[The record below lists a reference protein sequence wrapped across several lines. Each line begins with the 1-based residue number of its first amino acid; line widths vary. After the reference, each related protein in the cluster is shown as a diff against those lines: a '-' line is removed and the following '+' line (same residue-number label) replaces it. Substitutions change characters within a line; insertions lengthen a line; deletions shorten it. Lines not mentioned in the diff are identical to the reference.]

1 MTRAA
6 AGGQDLSDMFYRPS
20 AAPLGARARFA
31 SAALPALLLLA
42 ATFGGPL
49 CVRAQTFERDVDV
62 PSEEITLTIKNRTG
76 RVTVTASEEQQ
87 KKVSIRARAPQDVPV
102 TERDVRVSSEG
113 GRLEIRVERE
123 VAAPAA
129 TNRPAAQSAARAN
142 ALDRDRIDIVVQVP
156 ARARV
161 RVETEV
167 GAVDVVGPVAEAEVK
182 TDTGTIRADVPLEA
196 LRYNFRWTLSRPR
209 LYSEVEL
216 EKVKER
222 RGGIYEVAGRLGD
235 KKAKREERTELQLE
249 TARGVILFG
258 VADEASVPADLR
270 ERELTDAARAI
281 IRSGDQEL
289 TSAIRRIAPRLVGEY
304 AKTLPP
310 REQGPRLV
318 AGGPAPEVRTRLR
331 GTLVRLQATV
341 TDRQGRALGGLTARD
356 FTVVENNEP
365 REVREVRAAS
375 APFNLVLLLDVS
387 GSVEERLDFIRKAAL
402 AFVAT
407 VGPEDRVAIV
417 SFRDDVQLISDFTTD
432 RTLLAKRIK
441 DIQAGGATALYD
453 SVAYSLV
460 NTLAPL
466 RGERTAV
473 VILSDGD
480 DNRSFIPFNDL
491 IEAVTE
497 TGALIY
503 PLYVPSGL
511 IPASAPRAPAAATID
526 PTRSRF
532 LTLTSR
538 AETEGRRLAEISGGV
553 YYPITRLE
561 QLQQAYDDVVVQLR
575 TSYSITYESKAA
587 DRRDARVRV
596 RVSRDGASVRL
607 SPTVEL
613 PPALARP

>member
-1 MTRAA
+1 M
-6 AGGQDLSDMFYRPS
+6 LYRPS
-20 AAPLGARARFA
+20 AAPPGARARFF
-31 SAALPALLLLA
+31 SRLLPALVALSALS
-42 ATFGGPL
+42 GGAL
-49 CVRAQTFERDVDV
+49 CARAQTFEREVDV
-62 PSEEITLTIKNRTG
+62 ASAEVLLTVKNRTG
-76 RVTVTASEEQQ
+76 RVTVNASEEQT
-87 KKVSIRARAPQDVPV
+87 KKVSIRARSPQDVPV
-102 TERDVRVSSEG
+102 TEKDVRVSSEG

-123 VAAPAA
+123 ATPPAPAPAA
-129 TNRPAAQSAARAN
+129 GQTAPRPASLGRA
-142 ALDRDRIDIVVQVP
+142 RIDVVVVVP
-156 ARARV
+156 ARSRV

-209 LYSEVEL
+209 LYSEVGL
-216 EKVKER
+216 ERVREK
-222 RGGIYEVAGRLGD
+222 RGGTFEVAGRLGD
-235 KKAKREERTELQLE
+235 EKAKREERIELRLE

-258 VADEASVPADLR
+258 VSDEASVPADLR
-270 ERELTDAARAI
+270 ERELTEAARAI

-289 TSAIRRIAPRLVGEY
+289 TGAIRRIAPRLVGEY

-318 AGGPAPEVRTRLR
+318 AGGAPAEVRTRLG

-341 TDRQGRALGGLTARD
+341 TDRQGRALGGLTERD

-402 AFVAT
+402 AFITT
-407 VGPEDRVAIV
+407 VGPQDRVAIV

-432 RTLLAKRIK
+432 RALLAKRIK

-453 SVAYSLV
+453 SIAYTLV
-460 NTLAPL
+460 NTLSPL

-480 DNRSFIPFNDL
+480 DNRSFVPFTDL
-491 IEAVTE
+491 VEAVTE

-511 IPASAPRAPAAATID
+511 IPASGARAPAAATID

-538 AETEGRRLAEISGGV
+538 AESEGRRLAEISGGV
-553 YYPITRLE
+553 YYHIKRLE
-561 QLQQAYDDVVVQLR
+561 QLQEAYDDVVVQLR
-575 TSYSITYESKAA
+575 TSYSITYESKMA

-596 RVSRDGASVRL
+596 RVARDGASVRL

>member
-1 MTRAA
+1 
-6 AGGQDLSDMFYRPS
+6 MFYRPS
-20 AAPLGARARFA
+20 AARRRARARFFLVI
-31 SAALPALLLLA
+31 LPALLVVA
-42 ATFGGPL
+42 GFGGSV

-62 PSEEITLTIKNRTG
+62 AAGEVALTIRNRTG

-87 KKVSIRARAPQDVPV
+87 KKVSIRARSPLDVPV
-102 TERDVRVSSEG
+102 TEKDVRVSNDG

-123 VAAPAA
+123 GTNAPGGTVVR
-129 TNRPAAQSAARAN
+129 TNARAA
-142 ALDRDRIDIVVQVP
+142 ALDRDRIDIVVLVP
-156 ARARV
+156 ARANV

-167 GAVDVVGPVAEAEVK
+167 GAVDVVGPLAEAEVK
-182 TDTGTIRADVPLEA
+182 TDTGTIRADVPLDA

-216 EKVKER
+216 ERVREK
-222 RGGIYEVAGRLGD
+222 RGGSFEVSGRFGD

-258 VADEASVPADLR
+258 VSDEASVPADLR
-270 ERELTDAARAI
+270 ERELTEAARAI
-281 IRSGDQEL
+281 IRSGDSEL
-289 TSAIRRIAPRLVGEY
+289 TQAIRRIAPRLVGEY

-310 REQGPRLV
+310 REREPRLLE
-318 AGGPAPEVRTRLR
+318 GRAPLEVRERLG

-341 TDRQGRALGGLTARD
+341 TDRQGRALGGLTASD

-365 REVREVRAAS
+365 REVREVRPAS

-402 AFVAT
+402 AFIAT

-417 SFRDDVQLISDFTTD
+417 SFRDDIQLISDFTTD
-432 RTLLAKRIK
+432 RALLAKRIK

-453 SVAYSLV
+453 SIAYSLV
-460 NTLAPL
+460 NTLEPL
-466 RGERTAV
+466 RGERTAI

-480 DNRSFIPFNDL
+480 DNRSFVPFTDL
-491 IEAVTE
+491 VEAVME

-511 IPASAPRAPAAATID
+511 IPASGTRAPAATID
-526 PTRSRF
+526 PMRSRF

-561 QLQQAYDDVVVQLR
+561 QLQQAYDDVVMQLR

-587 DRRDARVRV
+587 ERRDARVRV
-596 RVSRDGASVRL
+596 RVARDGASVRL

-613 PPALARP
+613 PPAMARP